1 MLDDG
6 VQVFAVRLPFLQA
19 LLRVA
24 LELLFLVLD
33 VGLCLFCLG
42 ELPSELLFSLLLFL
56 LHLALQLVSVL
67 EVHILPELLLVRLL
81 LLEGG

>member
-6 VQVFAVRLPFLQA
+6 VQVFSVGLPFFQA

-33 VGLCLFCLG
+33 AGLRLLCLCKLT
-42 ELPSELLFSLLLFL
+42 SELLLPLLLL
-56 LHLALQLVSVL
+56 ILHLTLQLVSVL
-67 EVHILPELLLVRLL
+67 EVHVLAELLLVRLL
-81 LLEGG
+81 LLQGG